1 MTRPLRDLLLP
12 KEAAEQLGITEAELT
27 RWAKSGRIKVRRTP
41 TGFWR
46 YSRDEVARVAAER
59 AEGQE

>member
-12 KEAAEQLGITEAELT
+12 KEAAEQLGISEKELLKLT
-27 RWAKSGRIKVRRTP
+27 KAWRIRARRTP
-41 TGFWR
+41 TGFYR

-59 AEGQE
+59 SEGSK